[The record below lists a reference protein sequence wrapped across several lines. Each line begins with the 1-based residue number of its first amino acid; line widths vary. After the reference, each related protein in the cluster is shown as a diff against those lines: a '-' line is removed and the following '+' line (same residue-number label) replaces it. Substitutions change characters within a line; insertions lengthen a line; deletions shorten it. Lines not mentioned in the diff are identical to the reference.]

1 MTRDGATP
9 PPTAPLLQTGG
20 QTEYGDVLALLARAG
35 LDAALTHDG
44 DELRAIEVVLD
55 DGQSLVITEVDG
67 ALAPCRAEH
76 RSWGVSLYPLGAER
90 GEPVAWDGVPDDGS
104 PEALVPLVSGVLLD
118 TMRGPT
124 PPR

>member
-9 PPTAPLLQTGG
+9 PTALPRQGG
-20 QTEYGDVLALLARAG
+20 HGEYCDVLDLLDRAG
-35 LDAALTHDG
+35 LDASLTHDG

-55 DGQSLVITEVDG
+55 DGQALVITEVDG
-67 ALAPCRAEH
+67 CLAARRAEH
-76 RSWGVSLYPLGAER
+76 RSWGVSLYPVGAER

-104 PEALVPLVSGVLLD
+104 PEALMPLVSGVLLD

-124 PPR
+124 PPQP